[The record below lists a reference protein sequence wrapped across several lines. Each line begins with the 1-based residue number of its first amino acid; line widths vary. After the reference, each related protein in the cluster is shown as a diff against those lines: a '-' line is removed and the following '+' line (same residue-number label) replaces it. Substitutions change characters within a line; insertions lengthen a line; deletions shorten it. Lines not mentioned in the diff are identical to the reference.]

1 LGELLFFCAG
11 GELLMASKV
20 KPLSGFPEYLPAG
33 RVVEQRVLDVL
44 RETFELH
51 GFAGIQ
57 TRSVEPMAELARKG
71 EITKEVYV
79 VRRLHAE
86 GDGKDDLGLHFDL
99 TVPFARYVLEN
110 AASLQFPFRRYQIQ
124 PAWRGERP
132 QQGRYRE
139 FWQADID
146 IVGQGGLAVHHDAE
160 VLLVMLEAAWR
171 LSDEIGLPRLIARVN
186 NRKLMQGFY
195 AGLGVEDPLAA
206 IQAVDKLDKIGEEAV
221 RSMLTASAE
230 QADSIMALGQIKS
243 SDDGFVAQ
251 VRSLGVSNELLD
263 QGLAELADLVKA
275 VSSHFPG
282 QVLADLGVARGLDYY
297 TGNVFELALEG
308 VTGLGTVSA
317 GGRYDSLASDGRNT
331 YPGVGISFGVT
342 RVLAPAL
349 SKGALLASRPVPSA
363 VLVAVDDE
371 GTRGVADEVAAALRA
386 RGIAC
391 EVAPNAPAYGKQIMF
406 AQRRGIPFVWFGGVT
421 GQVKDI
427 RSGAQADA
435 DAAVWAPP
443 VADARPSLVLTG
455 SEWF

>member
-1 LGELLFFCAG
+1 
-11 GELLMASKV
+11 MAAKV
-20 KPLSGFPEYLPAG
+20 RPLSGFPEYLPAG
-33 RVVEQRVLDVL
+33 RAVEQRVLDVL

-57 TRSVEPMAELARKG
+57 TRSVEPLDELARKG
-71 EITKEVYV
+71 EITKEVYA

-86 GDGKDDLGLHFDL
+86 AGGKDDLGLHFDL

-146 IVGQGGLAVHHDAE
+146 IVGLGTLAAHHDAE
-160 VLLVMLEAAWR
+160 VLMVMLEAAGR
-171 LSDEIGLPRLIARVN
+171 LHDEIGLPRLIARVN

-195 AGLGVEDPLAA
+195 KGLGVADPLAA
-206 IQAVDKLDKIGEEAV
+206 IQAVDKLDKIGEDAV
-221 RSMLTASAE
+221 RSMLAATPK
-230 QADSIMALGQIKS
+230 QADAIMALGRIKTP
-243 SDDGFVAQ
+243 DDGFVAQ
-251 VRSLGVSNELLD
+251 VRALGVSNELLD
-263 QGLAELADLVKA
+263 LGLDELADLVKS
-275 VSSHFPG
+275 VSARYPG
-282 QVLADLGVARGLDYY
+282 QVVADLSVARGLDYY
-297 TGNVFELALEG
+297 TGNVFELALDG
-308 VTGLGTVSA
+308 VPGLGTVSA

-342 RVLAPAL
+342 RVLAPVL
-349 SKGALLASRPVPSA
+349 SRGALQASRPVPSA

-371 GTRGVADEVAAALRA
+371 ATRGVADEVAAALRA

-406 AQRRGIPFVWFGGVT
+406 AQRRGIPYVWFGGVA

-427 RSGAQADA
+427 RSGDQVDA
-435 DAAVWAPP
+435 DAAVWTPP
-443 VADARPSLVLTG
+443 AEDAKPTLSGQGPDGGVWTSGGENAGR
-455 SEWF
+455 

>member
-1 LGELLFFCAG
+1 
-11 GELLMASKV
+11 MATKV
-20 KPLSGFPEYLPAG
+20 RPLSGFPEYLPAG
-33 RVVEQRVLDVL
+33 RIVEQRVLDVL

-57 TRSVEPMAELARKG
+57 TRSVEPLAELARKG

-86 GDGKDDLGLHFDL
+86 GDSKDDLGLHFDL

-110 AASLQFPFRRYQIQ
+110 AGALQFPFRRYQIQ

-146 IVGQGGLAVHHDAE
+146 IVGQGALAAHHDAE
-160 VLLVMLEAAWR
+160 VLLVMLEAAGR
-171 LSDEIGLPRLIARVN
+171 LHDEIGLPQLIARVN

-195 AGLGVEDPLAA
+195 AGLGVDDPLAA
-206 IQAVDKLDKIGEEAV
+206 IQAVDKLDKIGEAAV
-221 RSMLTASAE
+221 RGMLAATPS
-230 QADSIMALGQIKS
+230 QADSIMALGRIKS
-243 SDDGFVAQ
+243 PDDGFVGQ
-251 VRSLGVSNELLD
+251 VRALGVSNELLD
-263 QGLAELADLVKA
+263 QGLAELTDLVKA
-275 VSSHFPG
+275 VSARFPG
-282 QVLADLGVARGLDYY
+282 QVVADLSVARGLDYY
-297 TGNVFELALEG
+297 TGNVFELELDG
-308 VTGLGTVSA
+308 VLGLGTVSA

-349 SKGALLASRPVPSA
+349 SKGALQASRPVPSA

-371 GTRGVADEVAAALRA
+371 GARGVADGVAAALRS

-406 AQRRGIPFVWFGGVT
+406 AQRRSIPFVWFGGVK

-427 RSGAQADA
+427 RSGQQSDA
-435 DAAVWAPP
+435 DAAVWVPP
-443 VADARPSLVLTG
+443 AKDARPSLVK
-455 SEWF
+455 SDSSWA